1 MAQDNEKLKSELFAV
16 ISMMEQQ
23 LNKVK
28 QKRKQRLIAERK
40 ANLQQSQPRTSK
52 KLRLI
57 KEKIDLMWKEL
68 EFEHNIENIV
78 NMENS
83 IENNKK
89 ILLQIFTDN

>member
-1 MAQDNEKLKSELFAV
+1 
-16 ISMMEQQ
+16 
-23 LNKVK
+23 
-28 QKRKQRLIAERK
+28 
-40 ANLQQSQPRTSK
+40 
-52 KLRLI
+52 
-57 KEKIDLMWKEL
+57 MWKEL